1 MKITEITYEEFI
13 DSEIKKP
20 SNYYIRNALG
30 AYTFFHSRDRG
41 FIPALDVVEPFVYD
55 GDEVKLRALVEE
67 LTERPAVVTED
78 YIDSSHPSEGIIIRA
93 DRGSQTPLF
102 LKSKSFAFRVL
113 EGIASD
119 TSVDE
124 EDAS

>member
-41 FIPALDVVEPFVYD
+41 EAQKVCDDMYGKGQYTVNASKMSKAPDSQS
-55 GDEVKLRALVEE
+55 
-67 LTERPAVVTED
+67 AV
-78 YIDSSHPSEGIIIRA
+78 GRL
-93 DRGSQTPLF
+93 G
-102 LKSKSFAFRVL
+102 SKSRQ
-113 EGIASD
+113 GMR
-119 TSVDE
+119 TKG
-124 EDAS
+124 